1 MSQPRRLALIDG
13 HALAFR
19 AFHALKDAD
28 LRSSRGE
35 PTYAVFGFAQMLLT
49 MLQEQQP
56 EYVAVA
62 FDVGRTFRD
71 ELYAEYKA
79 GRAETPEE
87 FEPQLER
94 IKQLV
99 RALNIP
105 IYTAEGYEADDVI
118 GALARQAT
126 AQGLETLILT
136 GDTDTLQLVDEHV
149 RVILANPYGART
161 TTTLYDLAKVRER
174 YDGLLPAQLA
184 DLRGLKGDASDNIPG
199 VRGIGEK
206 GAITLLKQFG
216 SIENLFDHLDEAP
229 NRYKKVLEGQR
240 EVAEFSKRLATI
252 VCDAP
257 VTLDL
262 KAAAVHDYDR
272 AAVIRLFQ
280 ELEIGASSG
289 LIKKLPPSS
298 GPAAALAA
306 PAANGA
312 DEPAVVQQDMFSA
325 TLPATL
331 SPGPAEHGG
340 VEQLAL
346 FETERPALATAPA
359 PVSSGDYRL
368 IATEADL
375 ADLVTRLTAAP
386 AFAFDTEATGL
397 RPFDGELVGI
407 SLAIAPGA
415 AVYVPVGHHSG
426 PQLPRAQVLAALRP
440 FFEDPARAKYA
451 HNAKFDLEMLMTEGI
466 AVRGLAFDTMIA
478 AALLGKQRVGLKE
491 LAFFELRL
499 PEPPTSIEELIGRGR
514 DQRSFAE
521 VPVER
526 AAPYAAADADLTLR
540 LKAVLEAEL
549 ARYDRLGELFTRL
562 ELPLIPV
569 LADMERAGILL
580 DVDYMRQLAARL
592 EARIAAL
599 EEEIYAQAGERFN
612 INSGQQL
619 NQVLFESGKFGL
631 DPKALGLS
639 RLKTG
644 GYSITAEVL
653 EQLAPLAPIAE
664 SILRY
669 RQLTKLKSTYVD
681 ALPALVN
688 PRTGRIHTSY
698 NQIGTATG
706 RLSSDSP
713 NLQNIP
719 VRTEEG
725 REIRRGF
732 VAAPGHRFIAADYSQ
747 IELRVLAHITR
758 DPALLETFRAGRDIH
773 AATAAFLF
781 GVPQDRVDKNQR
793 RIAKTVVFGIIYG
806 ISAFGLAQRLGI
818 ERAEAQTLID
828 GVFASFPGIRAYI
841 DATLEHARRTGY
853 VSTLFGRRRHFPEL
867 MREAKGPRAQ
877 AAMREAINAPI
888 QGTAADLMKIAM
900 INVHRQLQE
909 RGLATRLLLQVHD
922 ELILE
927 APEGEVETA
936 AHLVAEVMEQVYA
949 LEVPLAVEVESGPN
963 WDELRPL
970 AIARR

>member
-1 MSQPRRLALIDG
+1 MSQPKRLALIDG

-56 EYVAVA
+56 EYLAVA

-71 ELYAEYKA
+71 DLYAEYKA

-94 IKQLV
+94 IKQFV
-99 RALNIP
+99 QALNIP

-118 GALARQAT
+118 GTLARQAT
-126 AQGLETLILT
+126 ARGLETLILT

-174 YDGLLPAQLA
+174 YDGLVPAQLA

-206 GAITLLKQFG
+206 GAIALLKQFG
-216 SIENLFDHLDEAP
+216 SLENLFDHLDEAP

-252 VCDAP
+252 VRDAP

-262 KAAAVHDYDR
+262 EAATVHEYDR

-298 GPAAALAA
+298 GVVAA
-306 PAANGA
+306 PATPVANGA
-312 DEPAVVQQDMFSA
+312 AGPAVVQQDMFSE

-331 SPGPAEHGG
+331 PPGPLEGG
-340 VEQLAL
+340 GAEQLAL
-346 FETERPALATAPA
+346 FELESPVVASAPA
-359 PVSSGDYRL
+359 PASFGEYRL

-375 ADLVTRLTAAP
+375 ADLVARLAAAP

-397 RPFDGELVGI
+397 RPFGSDLVGI

-415 AVYVPVGHHSG
+415 AVYVPIGHHSG
-426 PQLPRAQVLAALRP
+426 PQLPRAQALAALRP

-466 AVRGLAFDTMIA
+466 TVRGLAFDTMIA

-499 PEPPTSIEELIGRGR
+499 PEPPSPIEELIGRGR
-514 DQRSFAE
+514 NQRSFAE

-549 ARYDRLGELFTRL
+549 AHYDRLGELFTRL

-569 LADMERAGILL
+569 LADMEQAGILL
-580 DVDYMRQLAARL
+580 DTAYMRQLAASL

-599 EEEIYAQAGERFN
+599 EAEIYTQAGEPFN

-639 RLKTG
+639 RLKNG

-653 EQLAPLAPIAE
+653 EQLAPLAPIAA

-698 NQIGTATG
+698 NQIGAATG

-773 AATAAFLF
+773 AATAARLF
-781 GVPQDRVDKNQR
+781 GVPQDQVDKNQR

-806 ISAFGLAQRLGI
+806 ISAFGLAQRLGL
-818 ERAEAQTLID
+818 ERAEAQALID
-828 GVFASFPGIRAYI
+828 GVFATFPGIRAYI
-841 DATLEHARRTGY
+841 DTTLEHARQTGY
-853 VSTLFGRRRHFPEL
+853 VSTLFGRRRQFPEL
-867 MREAKGPRAQ
+867 LREAKGPRAQ

-900 INVHRQLQE
+900 IYVHRQLQE

-927 APEGEVETA
+927 APEAEVETA
-936 AHLVAEVMEQVYA
+936 ARLVAEVMEHVYE
-949 LEVPLAVEVESGPN
+949 LEVPLAVDVESGPN

-970 AIARR
+970 AIARG